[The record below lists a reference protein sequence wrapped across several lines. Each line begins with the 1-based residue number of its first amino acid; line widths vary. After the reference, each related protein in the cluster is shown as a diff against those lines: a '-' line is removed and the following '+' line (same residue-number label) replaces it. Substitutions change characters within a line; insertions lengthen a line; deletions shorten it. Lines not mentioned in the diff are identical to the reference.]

1 MLDVP
6 GRLPHFHCA
15 LQRPAAHKHAHRQ
28 HTPRGEG
35 TQLGRWAVGGGRHAP
50 VFKPWRSS
58 RCGPSEFESIGSMR
72 TSSHQQH
79 AGGRRAT
86 SGGHP
91 PHAARIAARAVRRVA
106 RVKTGSGGCAG
117 GVSGSR
123 RGLVSHTDGQSRMV
137 WRHVERASQYSSAT
151 HTFSHTF
158 VASQAK
164 SRVSIT
170 GDCG

>member
-15 LQRPAAHKHAHRQ
+15 RQRPAAHKHAHRQ

-137 WRHVERASQYSSAT
+137 WRHVERRLIFLGNPYFFPYFRSVSSQ
-151 HTFSHTF
+151 
-158 VASQAK
+158 K
-164 SRVSIT
+164 
-170 GDCG
+170 